1 MVYAT
6 KEKMGLS
13 IVKPFNITRTIM
25 LATLGIAAT
34 IIMLPMCVPPL
45 ADEGEEEP
53 ALTEEELKRR
63 QRECDIALSN
73 AWEYY
78 KNREF
83 ESSVRNY
90 NKLVDLGCGEENAQD
105 VYLYFG
111 RAYIEMGNLDSA
123 VWAFK
128 QGLRYL
134 PEDKN
139 LLENI
144 AYALGRQG
152 NVDEQIYYYER
163 YLEADP
169 TNVGVFGTLTDLLR
183 QAERYDDLIIYL
195 QKWLE
200 VEPGNARIQTELID
214 AYPLA
219 GKNPLS
225 FLRQRWE
232 DNPSNAQWG
241 IDYADKLVENM
252 EYTTAYRVLEGVI
265 QRTPTARGAYE
276 LLANAALD
284 DGDID
289 RAISALER
297 LFGLNRTDEK
307 PALELSR
314 AFLRKGE
321 YSRALEWAE
330 TALKVSTNG
339 GEALY
344 QRAEVYYTTAD
355 DCVSSRESG
364 APNFQDK
371 LVFQMAFEDY
381 RSAVDKGYRR
391 ARTRADFLE
400 KNLIPSKGDWFLQ
413 PADLRVFRPEGG
425 CYSWIKRTVKR
436 P

>member
-1 MVYAT
+1 
-6 KEKMGLS
+6 MGLS
-13 IVKPFNITRTIM
+13 IVKPFYITRTI
-25 LATLGIAAT
+25 LPVTLGIAAA
-34 IIMLPMCVPPL
+34 IIMLPMCVPPS
-45 ADEGEEEP
+45 AGEEET

-63 QRECDIALSN
+63 ERECLIALSN

-83 ESSVRNY
+83 ESSVKNY
-90 NKLVDLGCGEENAQD
+90 HKLVDLGCGEENAQD

-111 RAYIEMGNLDSA
+111 RAYIELGSLDSA
-123 VWAFK
+123 IWAFK

-163 YLEADP
+163 YLEVDP
-169 TNVGVFGTLTDLLR
+169 TNVEVFATITDLLR
-183 QAERYDDLIIYL
+183 QAERYDDLVLTL
-195 QKWLE
+195 QLWLE
-200 VEPGNARIQTELID
+200 VEPDNPRVQSDIIA
-214 AYPLA
+214 AYEKA
-219 GKNPLS
+219 GKDPLTYM
-225 FLRQRWE
+225 RQRCD
-232 DNPSNAQWG
+232 DNPDNVQWC
-241 IDYADKLVENM
+241 IDYAAALVDNL
-252 EYTTAYRVLEGVI
+252 EYAKAYIVLERVI
-265 QRTPTARGAYE
+265 QRTPTAHGAYE

-284 DGDID
+284 EGDID
-289 RAISALER
+289 RAISALARRYE
-297 LFGLNRTDEK
+297 LDRTDEK

-314 AFLRKGE
+314 TFLRKRE

-330 TALKVSTNG
+330 SALRVTTNG

-344 QRAEVYYTTAD
+344 IRAEVYYTTAD
-355 DCVSSRESG
+355 DCVSGRENGVPKFS
-364 APNFQDK
+364 DK
-371 LVFQMAFEDY
+371 LVFQMAYEDY

-400 KNLIPSKGDWFLQ
+400 KNLIPNKGDWFLQ
-413 PADLRVFRPEGG
+413 PANLRVFKPEGD

>member
-1 MVYAT
+1 
-6 KEKMGLS
+6 MGLS
-13 IVKPFNITRTIM
+13 IVKPFNMTRTI
-25 LATLGIAAT
+25 LLITLGITAA
-34 IIMLPMCVPPL
+34 IIMLPMCVPPPPT
-45 ADEGEEEP
+45 EEESV
-53 ALTEEELKRR
+53 LTAEELKRR

-90 NKLVDLGCGEENAQD
+90 HKLVDLGCGEENAQD

-111 RAYIEMGNLDSA
+111 RAYIELGSLDSA

-163 YLEADP
+163 CLEVDP
-169 TNVGVFGTLTDLLR
+169 TNVEVYATVTDLLR
-183 QAERYDDLIIYL
+183 QAERYDDLVLAL
-195 QKWLE
+195 QRWLE
-200 VEPGNARIQTELID
+200 VEPNNPRVQSDIIA
-214 AYPLA
+214 AYEMSGKDPLT
-219 GKNPLS
+219 
-225 FLRQRWE
+225 FMRQRWE
-232 DNPSNAQWG
+232 GSPSNAQWG
-241 IDYADKLVENM
+241 IDYAAKLVENL
-252 EYTTAYRVLEGVI
+252 EYAMAYRVLEGVI
-265 QRTPTARGAYE
+265 QRTPTARGAYK

-284 DGDID
+284 EGDID
-289 RAISALER
+289 RAISTLER
-297 LFGLNRTDEK
+297 LFGLNRTDDK
-307 PALELSR
+307 TALELSQVY
-314 AFLRKGE
+314 LRKRE
-321 YSRALEWAE
+321 FPRALEWAE
-330 TALKVSTNG
+330 TALKVATNG

-344 QRAEVYYTTAD
+344 VRAEAYYTTAD
-355 DCVSSRESG
+355 DCVSGRESG

-371 LVFQMAFEDY
+371 LVFQMAYEDY

-413 PADLRVFRPEGG
+413 PANLRVFKPEGD
-425 CYSWIKRTVKR
+425 CYNWSTRTVRR

>member
-1 MVYAT
+1 
-6 KEKMGLS
+6 MGLS
-13 IVKPFNITRTIM
+13 IVKSLKITRTI
-25 LATLGIAAT
+25 LLVTLGFAAA
-34 IIMLPMCVPPL
+34 IIMLPMCAPPPPS
-45 ADEGEEEP
+45 EEEP

-90 NKLVDLGCGEENAQD
+90 HKLVDLGCGEENAQD

-111 RAYIEMGNLDSA
+111 RAYIELGSLDSA

-163 YLEADP
+163 YLEVDQ
-169 TNVGVFGTLTDLLR
+169 TNVAVFATITDLLR
-183 QAERYDDLIIYL
+183 QAERYDDLVLAL
-195 QKWLE
+195 QRWLE
-200 VEPGNARIQTELID
+200 VEPNNPRVQSDIIA
-214 AYPLA
+214 AYEMSGKDPLT
-219 GKNPLS
+219 
-225 FLRQRWE
+225 FMRQRWE

-241 IDYADKLVENM
+241 IDYAAKLVENL
-252 EYTTAYRVLEGVI
+252 EYAMAYRVLEGVI
-265 QRTPTARGAYE
+265 QRTPTARDAYE

-289 RAISALER
+289 RAISALARRYE
-297 LFGLNRTDEK
+297 LDRTDGK
-307 PALELSR
+307 AALELSR
-314 AFLRKGE
+314 AFIRKGE

-330 TALKVSTNG
+330 AALRVTTNG

-344 QRAEVYYTTAD
+344 FRAEVYYAAAD
-355 DCVSSRESG
+355 DCVSGRESG
-364 APNFQDK
+364 TPKFSDK
-371 LVFQMAFEDY
+371 LVLQMAYEDY

-413 PADLRVFRPEGG
+413 PANLRVFKPEGD
-425 CYSWIKRTVKR
+425 CYGWITRTVER

>member
-1 MVYAT
+1 MKT
-6 KEKMGLS
+6 LK
-13 IVKPFNITRTIM
+13 ITRTV
-25 LATLGIAAT
+25 LLVTLGIASAM
-34 IIMLPMCVPPL
+34 IMLPRCIPPP
-45 ADEGEEEP
+45 ADGEEDGA
-53 ALTEEELKRR
+53 ALTEEELRRR

-90 NKLVDLGCGEENAQD
+90 LKLVDMGCGEENAQD

-111 RAYIEMGNLDSA
+111 RAYIELGSLDSA

-169 TNVGVFGTLTDLLR
+169 TNVEVFATITDLLR
-183 QAERYDDLIIYL
+183 QAERYDDLVLTL
-195 QKWLE
+195 QRWLE
-200 VEPGNARIQTELID
+200 VEPNNPRVQSDIIA
-214 AYPLA
+214 AYEMSGKDPLT
-219 GKNPLS
+219 
-225 FLRQRWE
+225 FMRQRWE

-241 IDYADKLVENM
+241 IDYAAKLVENLD
-252 EYTTAYRVLEGVI
+252 YSLAYRVLEGVI
-265 QRTPTARGAYE
+265 QRTPTARSAYE

-284 DGDID
+284 EGDVD

-297 LFGLNRTDEK
+297 LFGLNRTDDK
-307 PALELSR
+307 TALELSR
-314 AFLRKGE
+314 AYLRKRE
-321 YSRALEWAE
+321 FPSALEWAE
-330 TALKVSTNG
+330 TALKVAANG
-339 GEALY
+339 GEAFY
-344 QRAEVYYTTAD
+344 VRAEVYYSTAD
-355 DCVSSRESG
+355 DCVSERESG
-364 APNFQDK
+364 APSFQDK
-371 LVFQMAFEDY
+371 LVFQMAYEDY

-413 PADLRVFRPEGG
+413 PANLRTFKPEGD
-425 CYSWIKRTVKR
+425 CYSWITRTIKR

>member
-1 MVYAT
+1 MAVA
-6 KEKMGLS
+6 
-13 IVKPFNITRTIM
+13 IITVQ
-25 LATLGIAAT
+25 
-34 IIMLPMCVPPL
+34 MCIPPPV
-45 ADEGEEEP
+45 EEEGP
-53 ALTEEELKRR
+53 ALTEEELRRR

-83 ESSVRNY
+83 EASVRNY
-90 NKLVDLGCGEENAQD
+90 HKLVYLGCGGDQAES

-111 RAYIEMGNLDSA
+111 RAYIELGYLDSA

-128 QGLRYL
+128 QGLRYI

-139 LLENI
+139 LLEII

-152 NVDEQIYYYER
+152 NITEQIYYYER
-163 YLEADP
+163 YIEVDP
-169 TNVGVFGTLTDLLR
+169 TNSEIFATLTDLLK
-183 QAERYDDLIIYL
+183 QEGRYDDLIVNL

-200 VEPGNARIQTELID
+200 LEPNNPRAQTDLIA
-214 AYPLA
+214 AYEMAGKDPLA
-219 GKNPLS
+219 
-225 FLRQRWE
+225 FMRQRWE

-241 IDYADKLVENM
+241 IDYARKLVENLDYAM
-252 EYTTAYRVLEGVI
+252 AYRVLEGVI

-284 DGDID
+284 EGDVD

-297 LFGLNRTDEK
+297 LFELNRTDEK
-307 PALELSR
+307 TALELSR
-314 AFLRKGE
+314 AYLRKE
-321 YSRALEWAE
+321 DYPQALAWAE
-330 TALKVSTNG
+330 TALGVATNG

-344 QRAEVYYTTAD
+344 VRAEVYYNAAD
-355 DCVSSRESG
+355 DCMSRSESG

-371 LVFQMAFEDY
+371 LVFQMAYEDY
-381 RSAVDKGYRR
+381 KAAVEKGYRR

-400 KNLIPSKGDWFLQ
+400 KNLIPTKGDWFLQ
-413 PADLRVFRPEGG
+413 QADIRVFKPQGE
-425 CYSWIKRTVKR
+425 CYSWITRTVRR